1 VLSCQLVNPALNRL
15 AKPEIVPMQC
25 QDIFS
30 FLDRLDNHVQKRN
43 PQLAWAV
50 CFLIHFQR
58 GALNNPHPFI
68 GSRAFKG

>member
-1 VLSCQLVNPALNRL
+1 
-15 AKPEIVPMQC
+15 MQC